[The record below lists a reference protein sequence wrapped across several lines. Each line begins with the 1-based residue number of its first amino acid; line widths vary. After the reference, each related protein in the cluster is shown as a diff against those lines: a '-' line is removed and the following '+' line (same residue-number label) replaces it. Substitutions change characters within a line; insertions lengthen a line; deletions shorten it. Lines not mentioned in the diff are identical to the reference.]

1 MQLPVANLRAQTYDG
16 AANMAGAY
24 NHDIIIN
31 LFANHQS
38 QLNAVAI
45 CNIYRYLVDNIC
57 VDKLAKSFSG
67 RSDVFGRWQ

>member
-1 MQLPVANLRAQTYDG
+1 LPIYAHKHTTEQPTWPELTII
-16 AANMAGAY
+16 
-24 NHDIIIN
+24 IIIN